1 MHTFRRSL
9 RAAMTGVTTVAL
21 ATAGSVL
28 ALSNAAHAATA
39 IPAHVFAPYVEA
51 YTGQSPA
58 TLSQQSGAKY
68 LTMAFIQTASA
79 GSCTPYW
86 DGDTSTPI
94 ASSTFGNDI
103 ATIQANG
110 GDVIPSFGGYA
121 ADNAGTDIADSC
133 TDVNQ
138 IAAAYEEVITT
149 YNVSRLDLD
158 IEDNS
163 LTNSAGITRRN
174 QAVAKVEA
182 WAASNGRSVQ
192 FSYTLPATANGLASS
207 GLAVLQNA
215 AANGAQVSIANI
227 MTFDYYIGTTQEM
240 ATDTQTAANGLY
252 NQLASLYPS
261 KTPAQLW
268 NMIGVTEMIG
278 IDDFGTAE
286 TFTTSDATT
295 VENWAVS
302 RGIGEISFWAS
313 QRDNGNCAGATSA
326 RDNCSGISQSTWY
339 FSQTFEPFTGGN
351 SSGGNRNAFSQIEA
365 ESYNAQSGTQTE
377 ACTDTSGCGL
387 DVGWVGNGD
396 WLEYDNVDFG
406 SGAASFTARLASGAA
421 SGVTGNVEVHIDA
434 RSNAAVATIAMSPT
448 GGWQAWVSKTASM
461 SGVSGVHTV
470 YLVFTSSGTS
480 DFTNV
485 NYFTFGQAGN
495 DFSVSVSPSSA
506 SVSAGKSATANV
518 NTTVTSGSAQTV
530 TLSASGAPPGASV
543 SFSPSSVTA
552 GGSSTMTVAT
562 SSSVAPASYPV
573 TVTGSGASATHS
585 ATFTLTVTGAGSSG
599 ALSNGGFESGSL
611 SPWTCQS
618 GDMVVTSPVHSGSY
632 ALQVTPTS
640 SQTGECDQ
648 AVTLSPNTSYTL
660 TGWVLGNYAYIG
672 VSGGASASNWTS
684 SSSWSKLSVSFTTG
698 SSGNVTVYV
707 HGWYAQG
714 NVYADDFTLS

>member
-1 MHTFRRSL
+1 M
-9 RAAMTGVTTVAL
+9 RASNDAVVHFAAL
-21 ATAGSVL
+21 GAPWLPAGRFPDGAESIGL
-28 ALSNAAHAATA
+28 PSIGEWQAILS
-39 IPAHVFAPYVEA
+39 
-51 YTGQSPA
+51 YTGHDGRLLAVDPNRYPRHFRV
-58 TLSQQSGAKY
+58 LSG
-68 LTMAFIQTASA
+68 FHR
-79 GSCTPYW
+79 
-86 DGDTSTPI
+86 
-94 ASSTFGNDI
+94 
-103 ATIQANG
+103 
-110 GDVIPSFGGYA
+110 
-121 ADNAGTDIADSC
+121 
-133 TDVNQ
+133 
-138 IAAAYEEVITT
+138 ER
-149 YNVSRLDLD
+149 SRLPRAPAVRPLD
-158 IEDNS
+158 W
-163 LTNSAGITRRN
+163 G
-174 QAVAKVEA
+174 
-182 WAASNGRSVQ
+182 G
-192 FSYTLPATANGLASS
+192 
-207 GLAVLQNA
+207 
-215 AANGAQVSIANI
+215 
-227 MTFDYYIGTTQEM
+227 
-240 ATDTQTAANGLY
+240 
-252 NQLASLYPS
+252 
-261 KTPAQLW
+261 
-268 NMIGVTEMIG
+268 
-278 IDDFGTAE
+278 
-286 TFTTSDATT
+286 
-295 VENWAVS
+295 S
-302 RGIGEISFWAS
+302 R
-313 QRDNGNCAGATSA
+313 
-326 RDNCSGISQSTWY
+326 
-339 FSQTFEPFTGGN
+339 
-351 SSGGNRNAFSQIEA
+351 
-365 ESYNAQSGTQTE
+365 
-377 ACTDTSGCGL
+377 
-387 DVGWVGNGD
+387 
-396 WLEYDNVDFG
+396 
-406 SGAASFTARLASGAA
+406 AASFTARLASGAA